1 MATAAASFLSALGG
15 STGAGQ
21 ELARAGASL
30 ENLRHSRDAEL
41 EADELTRAYLDEL
54 ASFFETLNAYIET
67 QALEAM
73 HPDLEPGT
81 TAGCQMLR
89 YDPENFQ

>member
-1 MATAAASFLSALGG
+1 
-15 STGAGQ
+15 
-21 ELARAGASL
+21 LARAGVSL

-41 EADELTRAYLDEL
+41 EADELARAYLDEL
-54 ASFFETLNAYIET
+54 DLGPHELTSFFETLNAYIET

-81 TAGCQMLR
+81 TAGCQLLR